1 MTQLLEK
8 QGTHK
13 DEEDANENVSLM
25 DAKDKR
31 NGTAAFFFLHKG
43 YRWFHLKANLL
54 PYGGAA
60 ALTALIMTLL
70 LTLLY
75 ISVSSQRGTPAVN
88 QPKNLANACLVLK
101 ENGIC
106 TCWNP
111 LSPRPRGERSRRH
124 KVSENFNR
132 SFKHNVY
139 LAEQARDL
147 KDVVFYGDSITEGW
161 MGTVY
166 RVVKNQEKAN
176 VYREFFAKNEQGG
189 NGKFDGLAL
198 GVAGDQSANLLWRLQ
213 AGELP
218 PTLQS
223 KVFWV
228 LIGTNDLAHSE
239 CYDDAVYM
247 GIIGV
252 VEYIQQQRPG
262 SIIVVNSL
270 LPRRDATL
278 VDEVKFYDTHKIS
291 NVNEVPQFKIW
302 KSVKNVNQ
310 KLRQYCE
317 QNKRNKKVVFFDA
330 TDIFLKKDDSGVE
343 YIPRNLMW
351 DFLHPSVA
359 GYRAWA
365 EKITDV
371 LSELLEEKDQSE
383 MTTAKEKSVMKE
395 ADENQ

>member
-1 MTQLLEK
+1 
-8 QGTHK
+8 
-13 DEEDANENVSLM
+13 
-25 DAKDKR
+25 
-31 NGTAAFFFLHKG
+31 
-43 YRWFHLKANLL
+43 
-54 PYGGAA
+54 
-60 ALTALIMTLL
+60 
-70 LTLLY
+70 
-75 ISVSSQRGTPAVN
+75 
-88 QPKNLANACLVLK
+88 
-101 ENGIC
+101 
-106 TCWNP
+106 
-111 LSPRPRGERSRRH
+111 
-124 KVSENFNR
+124 
-132 SFKHNVY
+132 
-139 LAEQARDL
+139 
-147 KDVVFYGDSITEGW
+147 
-161 MGTVY
+161 
-166 RVVKNQEKAN
+166 
-176 VYREFFAKNEQGG
+176 
-189 NGKFDGLAL
+189 
-198 GVAGDQSANLLWRLQ
+198 LWRLQ

-278 VDEVKFYDTHKIS
+278 VDEVKFYDTNKIPY
-291 NVNEVPQFKIW
+291 VTEVPQFKIW
-302 KSVKNVNQ
+302 KSIKNVNQ

-317 QNKRNKKVVFFDA
+317 QNKRNKKILFFDA

-383 MTTAKEKSVMKE
+383 MTTTKEKSVMKE